1 MNNLKKIG
9 LSALAGSLVAVSAS
23 ASEVTV
29 TGDTI
34 ITFKSAEGN
43 EAGAGAS
50 NGRGT
55 GVDTDLAVNASG
67 ELDNGFT
74 VDFFMGLDTDSAVTN
89 SSSFVTIGMGD
100 LGKLRVNN
108 NTGSGANAID
118 DVLPTAWEETWDA
131 TSHTEN
137 FSDFG
142 AQTAAGSLTYYT
154 PSIDVAGASISATAT
169 YDNATG
175 THASAK
181 GVSSGAS
188 GQAYTI
194 AIAHESGLTIGGGV
208 ENEDD
213 AGLGTTTEFGESSS
227 TAYVKFAAGPLSVGY
242 QETLKS
248 PGFTVATSTAATAD
262 IMASGYGIAYTAG
275 DFSVSYAEV
284 EEDRKNTATTT
295 NTVDVEMSAIN
306 ASYSM
311 GALSASI
318 GFFETTNPEFV
329 NNTTYEATVLNLS
342 FAF

>member
-23 ASEVTV
+23 ASEITV

-34 ITFKSAEGN
+34 ITWKSAEGN

-50 NGRGT
+50 NGKGT

-118 DVLPTAWEETWDA
+118 DVLPTAWEEVWDS
-131 TSHTEN
+131 TTHTAKGHT
-137 FSDFG
+137 FG
-142 AQTAAGSLTYYT
+142 ANTAAGSLTYYT
-154 PSIDVAGASISATAT
+154 PSIDVMGASISATAT

-194 AIAHESGLTIGGGV
+194 AIAHESGLTIGAGT
-208 ENEDD
+208 ESEDD
-213 AGLGTTTEFGESSS
+213 AGLGTTTEKGETSG
-227 TAYVKFAAGPLSVGY
+227 TGYIKFAAGPLSIGY
-242 QETLKS
+242 QETIID
-248 PGFTVATSTAATAD
+248 PGYTLDTDEEAD
-262 IMASGYGIAYTAG
+262 IEATGFGVAYTAG
-275 DFSVSYAEV
+275 DISVSYTEV
-284 EEDRKNTATTT
+284 TEDKANISDTT
-295 NTVDVEMSAIN
+295 NTVDTEMSAVQ
-306 ASYSM
+306 ASYTM

-318 GFFETTNPEFV
+318 GFFETSNPEFT

>member
-34 ITFKSAEGN
+34 ITWKSAEGN
-43 EAGAGAS
+43 EAGAAAS
-50 NGRGT
+50 NGKGT

-118 DVLPTAWEETWDA
+118 DVLPTAWEEVWDS
-131 TSHTEN
+131 TTHTAKGHT
-137 FSDFG
+137 FG
-142 AQTAAGSLTYYT
+142 AKTAAGSLTYYT
-154 PSIDVAGASISATAT
+154 PSIDVMGASISATAT

-188 GQAYTI
+188 GTAYTV
-194 AIAHESGLTIGGGV
+194 AIAHESGLTIGAGT
-208 ENEDD
+208 EKEDD
-213 AGLGTTTEFGESSS
+213 GGLGTTTEKGESSG
-227 TAYVKFAAGPLSVGY
+227 TAYVKFASGPLSIGY
-242 QETLKS
+242 QETVIDPSYTKD
-248 PGFTVATSTAATAD
+248 AD
-262 IMASGYGIAYTAG
+262 HNPDIHVSGYGVAYTAG
-275 DFSVSYAEV
+275 DVSVSYTEV
-284 EEDRKNTATTT
+284 TEDKDNIGETT
-295 NTVDVEMSAIN
+295 NTVDTEMSAVQ
-306 ASYSM
+306 ASYTM

-318 GFFETTNPEFV
+318 GFFETSNPEFV
-329 NNTTYEATVLNLS
+329 NATTYEATVLNLS

>member
-23 ASEVTV
+23 ASEITV

-34 ITFKSAEGN
+34 ITWKSAEGN

-50 NGRGT
+50 NGKGT

-118 DVLPTAWEETWDA
+118 DVLPTAWEEVWDS
-131 TSHTEN
+131 TTHTAKGHT
-137 FSDFG
+137 FG
-142 AQTAAGSLTYYT
+142 ANTAAGSLTYYT
-154 PSIDVAGASISATAT
+154 PSIDVMGASISATAT

-194 AIAHESGLTIGGGV
+194 AIAHESGLTIGAGT
-208 ENEDD
+208 ESEDD
-213 AGLGTTTEFGESSS
+213 AGLGTTTEKGETSG
-227 TAYVKFAAGPLSVGY
+227 TGYIKFAAGPLSIGY
-242 QETLKS
+242 QETIID
-248 PGFTVATSTAATAD
+248 PGYTLDTDEEAD
-262 IMASGYGIAYTAG
+262 IEATGFGVAYTAG
-275 DFSVSYAEV
+275 DVSVSYTEV
-284 EEDRKNTATTT
+284 TEDKANISDTT
-295 NTVDVEMSAIN
+295 NTVDTEMSAVQ
-306 ASYSM
+306 ASYTM

-318 GFFETTNPEFV
+318 GFFETSNPEFA

>member
-1 MNNLKKIG
+1 MNNLKKLG

-23 ASEVTV
+23 ASEMTV

-34 ITFKSAEGN
+34 ITWKSAEGN
-43 EAGAGAS
+43 ENGAAAS
-50 NGRGT
+50 NGKGT
-55 GVDTDLAVNASG
+55 GVDTDLYFNAGG

-74 VDFFMGLDTDSAVTN
+74 VDFFMALDTNSAVTN
-89 SSSFVTIGMGD
+89 SSSFVTVGMGD

-118 DVLPTAWEETWDA
+118 DVLPTAWEEVWDA
-131 TSHTEN
+131 TSHTAKGHT
-137 FSDFG
+137 FG
-142 AQTAAGSLTYYT
+142 AKTAAGSLTYYT
-154 PSIDVAGASISATAT
+154 PSLEVMGASISATAT

-188 GQAYTI
+188 GSAYTI
-194 AIAHESGLTIGGGV
+194 AIAHESGLTIGAGT

-213 AGLGTTTEFGESSS
+213 AGLGTTTEKGESSG

-242 QETLKS
+242 QETVIDQGYTLNTDHN
-248 PGFTVATSTAATAD
+248 PD
-262 IMASGYGIAYTAG
+262 IYSSGYGIAYTM
-275 DFSVSYAEV
+275 DNFSVSYAEV
-284 EEDRKNTATTT
+284 EEDKGNISATT
-295 NTVDVEMSAIN
+295 NTVDTEMQAIN

-318 GFFETTNPEFV
+318 GFFETSNPEFV
-329 NNTTYEATVLNLS
+329 NNTSYEATVLNLS

>member
-34 ITFKSAEGN
+34 ITWKSAEGN
-43 EAGAGAS
+43 EAGAAAS
-50 NGRGT
+50 NGKGT

-74 VDFFMGLDTDSAVTN
+74 VDFFMGLNTDSTVSN

-118 DVLPTAWEETWDA
+118 DVLPTAWEEVWDS
-131 TSHTEN
+131 TTHTAKGHT
-137 FSDFG
+137 FG
-142 AQTAAGSLTYYT
+142 AKTAAGSLTYYT
-154 PSIDVAGASISATAT
+154 PSIDVMGASISATAT

-188 GQAYTI
+188 GTAYTI
-194 AIAHESGLTIGGGV
+194 AIAHESGLTIGAGT
-208 ENEDD
+208 ESEDD
-213 AGLGTTTEFGESSS
+213 AGLGTTTEKGESSGTS
-227 TAYVKFAAGPLSVGY
+227 YIKLLLDHFQLVTKKQIIDPGY
-242 QETLKS
+242 T
-248 PGFTVATSTAATAD
+248 
-262 IMASGYGIAYTAG
+262 
-275 DFSVSYAEV
+275 
-284 EEDRKNTATTT
+284 KN
-295 NTVDVEMSAIN
+295 
-306 ASYSM
+306 
-311 GALSASI
+311 
-318 GFFETTNPEFV
+318 
-329 NNTTYEATVLNLS
+329 
-342 FAF
+342 

>member
-34 ITFKSAEGN
+34 ITWKSAEGN
-43 EAGAGAS
+43 EADAAAS
-50 NGRGT
+50 NGKGT

-118 DVLPTAWEETWDA
+118 DVLPTAWEEVWDS
-131 TSHTEN
+131 TTHTAKGHT
-137 FSDFG
+137 FG
-142 AQTAAGSLTYYT
+142 ANTAAGSLTYYT
-154 PSIDVAGASISATAT
+154 PSIDVMGASISATVT
-169 YDNATG
+169 YDNAVG

-194 AIAHESGLTIGGGV
+194 AIAHESGLTIGAGT
-208 ENEDD
+208 ESEDD
-213 AGLGTTTEFGESSS
+213 AGLGTTTEKGETSG
-227 TAYVKFAAGPLSVGY
+227 TGYIKFAAGPLSVGY
-242 QETLKS
+242 QETIID
-248 PGFTVATSTAATAD
+248 PGYTLDTDEEAD
-262 IMASGYGIAYTAG
+262 IEATGFGIAYTAG
-275 DFSVSYAEV
+275 DVSVSYTEV
-284 EEDRKNTATTT
+284 TEDKANISDTT
-295 NTVDVEMSAIN
+295 NTVDTEMSAVQ
-306 ASYSM
+306 ASYTM

-318 GFFETTNPEFV
+318 GFFETSNPEFADA
-329 NNTTYEATVLNLS
+329 TTYEATVLNLS

>member
-34 ITFKSAEGN
+34 ITWKSAEGN
-43 EAGAGAS
+43 EAGAAAS
-50 NGRGT
+50 NGKGT

-74 VDFFMGLDTDSAVTN
+74 VDFFMGINTDATLSN

-118 DVLPTAWEETWDA
+118 DVLPTAWEEVWDS
-131 TSHTEN
+131 TTHTAKGHT
-137 FSDFG
+137 FG
-142 AQTAAGSLTYYT
+142 AKTAAGSLTYYT
-154 PSIDVAGASISATAT
+154 PSIDVMGASISATAT

-194 AIAHESGLTIGGGV
+194 AIAHESGLTIGAGT
-208 ENEDD
+208 ESEDD
-213 AGLGTTTEFGESSS
+213 AGLGTTTEKGETSG
-227 TAYVKFAAGPLSVGY
+227 TGYIKFAAGPLSIGY
-242 QETLKS
+242 QETIID
-248 PGFTVATSTAATAD
+248 PGYTLDTDEEAD
-262 IMASGYGIAYTAG
+262 IEATGFGVAYTAG
-275 DFSVSYAEV
+275 DVSVSYTEV
-284 EEDRKNTATTT
+284 TEDKANISDTT
-295 NTVDVEMSAIN
+295 NTVDTEMSAVQ
-306 ASYSM
+306 ASYTM

-318 GFFETTNPEFV
+318 GFFETSNPDFA

>member
-9 LSALAGSLVAVSAS
+9 LSALAGSLVAFSAS

-34 ITFKSAEGN
+34 ITWKSAEGN
-43 EAGAGAS
+43 ENGAGAS

-74 VDFFMGLDTDSAVTN
+74 VDFFMALDTDSAVTN
-89 SSSFVTIGMGD
+89 SSSFVTVGMGD

-108 NTGSGANAID
+108 NTGSGANSID
-118 DVLPTAWEETWDA
+118 DVLPTAWEEVWDA
-131 TSHTEN
+131 TTHTAKGHT
-137 FSDFG
+137 FG
-142 AQTAAGSLTYYT
+142 ANTAAGSLTYYT
-154 PSIDVAGASISATAT
+154 PSIELAGTSISATAT

-188 GQAYTI
+188 GTAYTI
-194 AIAHESGLTIGGGV
+194 AIAHESGLTIGGGI
-208 ENEDD
+208 ESEDD
-213 AGLGTTTEFGESSS
+213 AGLGASTEYGETST
-227 TAYVKFAAGPLSVGY
+227 TAYAKFAAGPISIGY
-242 QETLKS
+242 QETMID
-248 PGFTVATSTAATAD
+248 PGYTIGTSTAATAD
-262 IMASGYGIAYTAG
+262 VESTGYGIAYSM
-275 DFSVSYAEV
+275 DNFSVSYAEV

-295 NTVDVEMSAIN
+295 NTVDTEMSAIN
-306 ASYSM
+306 ASYTM

-318 GFFETTNPEFV
+318 GFFETSNPDFV
-329 NNTTYEATVLNLS
+329 DNTSYEATVLNLS